1 MNAVPKDD
9 LFQNNLSSDDML
21 RFQRQSFVRSV
32 SAKPGRI
39 SNVFGTCVL
48 LALITA
54 CISGGFYL
62 SKPQTLPIKQVRI
75 VGEFRHLSPS
85 RLQTL
90 VTDSVR
96 GGFFNVNVVV
106 VRNELLKAPWVED
119 VEVNRI
125 WPDTLR
131 VQVKER
137 IAVARWGENA
147 LLNSDAKHF
156 MPPLATIPYDLP
168 LLNGPDGSYEL
179 VLNKFEELNQVLA
192 RVGLHVVELELNER
206 RAWSFK
212 VQRGF
217 KVVVGRRDY
226 QNRVKR
232 FVDVVIHAMANRID
246 EIKEVDMRYTNGFAV
261 RWKEGD
267 SV

>member
-9 LFQNNLSSDDML
+9 LFRTNFASDDML
-21 RFQRQSFVRSV
+21 RFQQQSFVRSV
-32 SAKPGRI
+32 SDKPGRV
-39 SNVFGTCVL
+39 SNVLGTCVL
-48 LALITA
+48 LALIA
-54 CISGGFYL
+54 AAISGGFYL
-62 SKPQTLPIKQVRI
+62 SQPETLPIKQVRI

-85 RLQTL
+85 RLQIL

-96 GGFFNVNVVV
+96 GGFFNVNVSV

-137 IAVARWGENA
+137 VAVARWGENA
-147 LLNSDAKHF
+147 LLNADAKHF

-168 LLNGPDGSYEL
+168 LLIGPEGSYEL
-179 VLNKFEELNQVLA
+179 VLNKFKELNQVLA
-192 RVGLHVVELELNER
+192 RVGLHLSELELNER

-212 VQRGF
+212 VQRDF
-217 KVVVGRRDY
+217 KVVIGRRDY
-226 QNRVKR
+226 ERRVKR
-232 FVDVVIHAMANRID
+232 FVDVVVHAMSNRID
-246 EIKEVDMRYTNGFAV
+246 EIKEIDMRYTNGFAV

-267 SV
+267 SA